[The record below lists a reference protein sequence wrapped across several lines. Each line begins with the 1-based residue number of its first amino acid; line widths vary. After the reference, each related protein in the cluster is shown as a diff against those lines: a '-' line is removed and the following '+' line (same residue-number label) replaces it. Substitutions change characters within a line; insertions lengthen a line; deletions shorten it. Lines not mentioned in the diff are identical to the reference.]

1 MVNFEANAAIAVY
14 YRLRAY
20 TFQLALNSET
30 IVSTAAAVKFWHA
43 VGGLYM
49 LVYYLH
55 HQPSPL
61 TKFNTVLTAGST
73 LRLLTTSGVSF
84 EGAAL
89 TGGRYGSVI
98 AP

>member
-49 LVYYLH
+49 LV
-55 HQPSPL
+55 
-61 TKFNTVLTAGST
+61 
-73 LRLLTTSGVSF
+73 
-84 EGAAL
+84 
-89 TGGRYGSVI
+89 
-98 AP
+98 